1 MVVKISDIAD
11 VQGGLVL
18 SRKEAASN
26 VETFYK
32 YKRLTVRALG
42 EDGYI
47 ENSELEDFYSNEL
60 LDHALFT
67 TRGSVAV
74 RLVSPMYP
82 AFINED
88 CENLLVPSQIA
99 VLRVKNQNILMPQYL
114 RLCLAQRNIQ
124 EKVQKIER
132 GTAQRTVKIGTITEL
147 QIVIPDMKTQKMAVK
162 IDEMSRKRERMYQN
176 LIKQERLLTEK
187 VIENIIGGKI
197 G

>member
-26 VETFYK
+26 VETFHK

-60 LDHALFT
+60 LVHALFT
-67 TRGSVAV
+67 TRGSVVV

-82 AFINED
+82 VFINES

-99 VLRVKNQNILMPQYL
+99 VLRVKSQNILMPQYL

-132 GTAQRTVKIGTITEL
+132 GTAQRTIKIGTIAEL

-187 VIENIIGGKI
+187 VIENIIGGKK

>member
-1 MVVKISDIAD
+1 MVAKISDIAD

-26 VETFYK
+26 VETYYK

-82 AFINED
+82 VFISES

-99 VLRVKNQNILMPQYL
+99 VLRVKNQNFIMPQYL
-114 RLCLAQRNIQ
+114 RLCLAQKNIQ

-147 QIVIPDMKTQKMAVK
+147 QIVVPDMKTQKMAVE

>member
-18 SRKEAASN
+18 SRKEASSN
-26 VETFYK
+26 VETCYK

-47 ENSELEDFYSNEL
+47 ENNELEDFYSNEL

-67 TRGSVAV
+67 TRGSVVV

-82 AFINED
+82 IFINED

-187 VIENIIGGKI
+187 IIQNIIGGKM